1 MTDEPSNLETFR
13 QNRFDKMPGI
23 ANCDVAVENE
33 EQQVDKERVTVPDL
47 EYERENRDD
56 VELLP
61 DLLIR
66 FRQQLIIKLCNVNYR
81 WDGIR

>member
-13 QNRFDKMPGI
+13 QNIFDKMTGI
-23 ANCDVAVENE
+23 ANCDVDVENE
-33 EQQVDKERVTVPDL
+33 EQLVDKETVTVPDL

-66 FRQQLIIKLCNVNYR
+66 FRQYMIIKLC
-81 WDGIR
+81 I